1 MMISRSKHRS
11 SVELCSDCGASDP
24 SWASINRG
32 LLLCAE
38 CCSVHRSM
46 GRHISHV
53 KSLRQGSWPPS
64 LLSMV
69 QALVAQNV
77 NSIWE
82 HSLLDS
88 SAPKHLRKKPQPKD
102 PLHPT
107 KSEFILAK
115 HLRLAYVLKA
125 RRDEPPSELGRQLH
139 SAVRS
144 SSLDTAMRL
153 LAQGADPNFYY
164 TEKGSMCLHVA
175 CRAGQSAQAEL
186 LVAWGADP
194 TMKDTSGNTA
204 SDCARQGGHPELAE
218 RMTELVFEATDRVI
232 NFLTGERPDH
242 AAGRHFIVPRAHDTH
257 QMTDVVKAARG
268 KLQLLPNHLF
278 EELVM
283 DVYDE
288 IDRRETEAIWQTSA
302 TGLER
307 CGVAFLPVNPALT
320 ASRNQGRQK
329 LARLSMREMS
339 TLLRDVL
346 LDATRRQRLATLQPR
361 ALPLDPFNPKHLKYL
376 SQMSDDEPLYDSVA
390 SDEDYAALAPM
401 DENMTDFDP
410 RAKETVLQTSYNPPI
425 VTEPFNL
432 ELPRTHSPSP
442 AHGPPERKTEIET
455 LKRELDNR
463 DSTITE
469 LKNQLKNL
477 QTIVEQLTKE
487 NSVLKTT
494 SSVDD
499 EHSMTS
505 QASINESNIT
515 PDLSPQE
522 RGRSL
527 ETEQL
532 TLSEDVDVRQSLKT
546 VQRPVSMFEARE
558 GPKNNWQVTKHQLT
572 SIPGLERSLTQSA
585 IESAAYGGAGPS
597 ADASAGASV
606 SAGPSADAS
615 SGANAGA
622 DAGAGTS
629 AVVDT
634 ETDAEVQRRAEAVTR
649 CIQEVWAAA
658 RLHRSRLPEYA
669 DPIRTT
675 VASLLA
681 LYPQTGADESLKQLV
696 EELLV
701 ARERVTRACSSR
713 APLDHVRA
721 AAYDL
726 AMGTKLLVTRFQPS

>member
-11 SVELCSDCGASDP
+11 SVEVCSDCGASDP

-69 QALVAQNV
+69 QALTAQNV

-82 HSLLDS
+82 HSLLDT

-102 PLHPT
+102 PLHPI

-115 HLRLAYVLKA
+115 HLRLAYVLRA

-153 LAQGADPNFYY
+153 LAQGADPNYY
-164 TEKGSMCLHVA
+164 NQEKGSTCLHVA
-175 CRAGQSAQAEL
+175 CRAGQPAQAEL
-186 LVAWGADP
+186 LVAWGAEP
-194 TMKDTSGNTA
+194 TARDSGGNTPA
-204 SDCARQGGHPELAE
+204 DCARQGGHTELAD
-218 RMTELVFEATDRVI
+218 RLTELVYEATDKMI
-232 NFLTGERPDH
+232 HFLTGERPDH
-242 AAGRHFIVPRAHDTH
+242 AAGRHYIVPRAHDTH
-257 QMTDVVKAARG
+257 EMTDVAKAARG

-283 DVYDE
+283 DIYDE

-307 CGVAFLPVNPALT
+307 CGVAFLPVNPALS
-320 ASRNQGRQK
+320 APRNQGRQK
-329 LARLSMREMS
+329 LARLSAPELA

-346 LDATRRQRLATLQPR
+346 LDATRRQRIASLQPR
-361 ALPLDPFNPKHLKYL
+361 GLAGPMNPLLSGGHLKHF

-390 SDEDYAALAPM
+390 SDEDYAALAPIEL
-401 DENMTDFDP
+401 DISSLDP
-410 RAKETVLQTSYNPPI
+410 RAGETVSSTYNPSLP
-425 VTEPFNL
+425 TEHSV
-432 ELPRTHSPSP
+432 ETPRTHSPSP
-442 AHGPPERKTEIET
+442 AHAPQRKQEIET
-455 LKRELDNR
+455 LKQELDNR

-487 NSVLKTT
+487 NSALKT

-499 EHSMTS
+499 DHSMTS
-505 QASINESNIT
+505 QNSINDSNT
-515 PDLSPQE
+515 LDLTPQE

-527 ETEQL
+527 DTDQL
-532 TLSEDVDVRQSLKT
+532 ALAEDMEVRQAKAA
-546 VQRPVSMFEARE
+546 QRPVSMFEPRE

-585 IESAAYGGAGPS
+585 LEGGVSSVSDDGATGSGAGF
-597 ADASAGASV
+597 
-606 SAGPSADAS
+606 
-615 SGANAGA
+615 N
-622 DAGAGTS
+622 GAG
-629 AVVDT
+629 
-634 ETDAEVQRRAEAVTR
+634 EGLEVQKRAEAVTR
-649 CIQEVWAAA
+649 CIQDLWAAA
-658 RLHRSRLPEYA
+658 RLHRTKLPECA
-669 DPIRTT
+669 DSIQRT
-675 VASLLA
+675 VSALLA
-681 LYPQTGADESLKQLV
+681 LFPQTCTDTALQQVIIDLRNAS
-696 EELLV
+696 EEVIL
-701 ARERVTRACSSR
+701 ACSTR
-713 APLDHVRA
+713 APLDQVRN

-726 AMGTKLLVTRFQPS
+726 AKATKLLVTHFQPS

>member
-1 MMISRSKHRS
+1 MIISRSKHRS
-11 SVELCSDCGASDP
+11 SVEVCADCGASDP

-64 LLSMV
+64 LLAMV
-69 QALVAQNV
+69 QALTAQNV

-82 HSLLDS
+82 HSLLDT

-102 PLHPT
+102 PLHPV

-115 HLRLAYVLKA
+115 HLRLAYVLRA

-153 LAQGADPNFYY
+153 LAQGADPNYY
-164 TEKGSMCLHVA
+164 NQEKGSTCLHVA
-175 CRAGQSAQAEL
+175 CRAGQPAQAEL

-194 TMKDTSGNTA
+194 TARDSGGNTPA
-204 SDCARQGGHPELAE
+204 DCARQGGHVELSE
-218 RMTELVFEATDRVI
+218 RVTELVYEATDRLI
-232 NFLTGERPDH
+232 YFLTGARPAH
-242 AAGRHFIVPRAHDTH
+242 AAGRHYMLPRPHDTH
-257 QMTDVVKAARG
+257 EMTDVAKAARG

-283 DVYDE
+283 DIYDE

-302 TGLER
+302 SGLER
-307 CGVAFLPVNPALT
+307 SGVVFLPVNPALS
-320 ASRNQGRQK
+320 APRNQGRQK
-329 LARLSMREMS
+329 LARLSTAEMA

-346 LDATRRQRLATLQPR
+346 VDATRRQHIATLQPR
-361 ALPLDPFNPKHLKYL
+361 APTTLMNPMLSASHLKHF

-390 SDEDYAALAPM
+390 SDEDYAALAPI
-401 DENMTDFDP
+401 DLDLSSIAP
-410 RAKETVLQTSYNPPI
+410 RTGEAVSSTYNPSLPS
-425 VTEPFNL
+425 
-432 ELPRTHSPSP
+432 ELDVRRTHSPP
-442 AHGPPERKTEIET
+442 RLTHTPIPEQTDQIENLRK
-455 LKRELDNR
+455 ELHTK

-499 EHSMTS
+499 DQSMTS
-505 QASINESNIT
+505 QMSMNDSTSNVLEASKG
-515 PDLSPQE
+515 PE
-522 RGRSL
+522 RGKSL
-527 ETEQL
+527 ETEQFGREEPDAKL
-532 TLSEDVDVRQSLKT
+532 PKAA
-546 VQRPVSMFEARE
+546 QRPVSMYETRE

-572 SIPGLERSLTQSA
+572 TLSSLERSLSPLSLGA
-585 IESAAYGGAGPS
+585 EGSEDMSEGGAPS
-597 ADASAGASV
+597 PEV
-606 SAGPSADAS
+606 
-615 SGANAGA
+615 
-622 DAGAGTS
+622 
-629 AVVDT
+629 
-634 ETDAEVQRRAEAVTR
+634 VQRRAESVTR
-649 CIQEVWAAA
+649 AISELWAAA
-658 RLHRSRLPEYA
+658 RDQHPRLQQRGLV
-669 DPIRTT
+669 IRQA
-675 VASLLA
+675 VRGLLA
-681 LYPQTGADESLKQLV
+681 LFPQQVSTDRELNLVLGELRTACDE
-696 EELLV
+696 
-701 ARERVTRACSSR
+701 VTLACS
-713 APLDHVRA
+713 APSPLNEVRA

-726 AMGTKLLVTRFQPS
+726 AKATKLLVTHFQPDS

>member
-11 SVELCSDCGASDP
+11 SVEVCSDCGASDP

-69 QALVAQNV
+69 QALTAQNV

-82 HSLLDS
+82 HSLLDT

-102 PLHPT
+102 PLHPI

-115 HLRLAYVLKA
+115 HLRLAYVLRA

-153 LAQGADPNFYY
+153 LAQGADPNYY
-164 TEKGSMCLHVA
+164 NQEKGSTCLHVA
-175 CRAGQSAQAEL
+175 CRAGQPAQAEL
-186 LVAWGADP
+186 LVAWGAEP
-194 TMKDTSGNTA
+194 TARDSGGNTPA
-204 SDCARQGGHPELAE
+204 DCARQGGHTELAD
-218 RMTELVFEATDRVI
+218 RLTELVYEATDKMI
-232 NFLTGERPDH
+232 HFLTGERPDH
-242 AAGRHFIVPRAHDTH
+242 AAGRHYIVPRAHDTH
-257 QMTDVVKAARG
+257 EMTDVAKAARG

-283 DVYDE
+283 DIYDE

-307 CGVAFLPVNPALT
+307 CGVAFLPVNPALS
-320 ASRNQGRQK
+320 APRNQGRQK
-329 LARLSMREMS
+329 LARLSAPELA

-346 LDATRRQRLATLQPR
+346 LDATRRQRIASLQPR
-361 ALPLDPFNPKHLKYL
+361 GLAGPMNPLLSGGHLKHF

-390 SDEDYAALAPM
+390 SDEDYAALAPIEL
-401 DENMTDFDP
+401 DISSLDP
-410 RAKETVLQTSYNPPI
+410 RAGETVSSTYNPSLP
-425 VTEPFNL
+425 TEHSV
-432 ELPRTHSPSP
+432 ETPRTHSPSP
-442 AHGPPERKTEIET
+442 AHAPQRKQEIET
-455 LKRELDNR
+455 LKQELDNR

-487 NSVLKTT
+487 NSALKT

-499 EHSMTS
+499 DHSMTS
-505 QASINESNIT
+505 QNSINDSNT
-515 PDLSPQE
+515 LDLTPQE

-527 ETEQL
+527 DTDQL
-532 TLSEDVDVRQSLKT
+532 ALAEDMEVRQAKAA
-546 VQRPVSMFEARE
+546 QRP
-558 GPKNNWQVTKHQLT
+558 LT

-585 IESAAYGGAGPS
+585 LEGGVSSVSDDGATGSGAGF
-597 ADASAGASV
+597 
-606 SAGPSADAS
+606 
-615 SGANAGA
+615 N
-622 DAGAGTS
+622 GAG
-629 AVVDT
+629 
-634 ETDAEVQRRAEAVTR
+634 EGLEVQKRAEAVTR
-649 CIQEVWAAA
+649 CIQDLWAAA
-658 RLHRSRLPEYA
+658 RLHRTKLPECA
-669 DPIRTT
+669 DSIQRT
-675 VASLLA
+675 VSALLA
-681 LYPQTGADESLKQLV
+681 LFPQTCTDTALQQVIIDLRNAS
-696 EELLV
+696 EEVIL
-701 ARERVTRACSSR
+701 ACSTR
-713 APLDHVRA
+713 APLDQVRN

-726 AMGTKLLVTRFQPS
+726 AKATKLLVTHFQPS

>member
-1 MMISRSKHRS
+1 MIISRSKHRS
-11 SVELCSDCGASDP
+11 SVEVCADCGASDP

-64 LLSMV
+64 LLAMV
-69 QALVAQNV
+69 QALTAQNV

-82 HSLLDS
+82 HSLLDT

-102 PLHPT
+102 PLHPV

-115 HLRLAYVLKA
+115 HLRLAYVLRA
-125 RRDEPPSELGRQLH
+125 RRDEPPNELGRQLH

-153 LAQGADPNFYY
+153 LAQGADPNYY
-164 TEKGSMCLHVA
+164 NQEKGSTCLHVA
-175 CRAGQSAQAEL
+175 CRAGQPAQAEL

-194 TMKDTSGNTA
+194 TARDCSGATPA
-204 SDCARQGGHPELAE
+204 ECARQGGHTELAD
-218 RMTELVFEATDRVI
+218 RLTELVYEATDRLI
-232 NFLTGERPDH
+232 YFLTGERPEH
-242 AAGRHFIVPRAHDTH
+242 AAGRHYIVPRAHDTH
-257 QMTDVVKAARG
+257 EMTDVAKAARG

-283 DVYDE
+283 DIYDE

-307 CGVAFLPVNPALT
+307 SGVVFLPVNPALS
-320 ASRNQGRQK
+320 APRNQGRQK
-329 LARLSMREMS
+329 LARLSTAEMA

-346 LDATRRQRLATLQPR
+346 VDATRRQHIATLQPR
-361 ALPLDPFNPKHLKYL
+361 APALMNPLLSASHLKHL

-390 SDEDYAALAPM
+390 SDEDYAALAPINLDVTEDSFRLSSVM
-401 DENMTDFDP
+401 P
-410 RAKETVLQTSYNPPI
+410 RAGETVSSTYNPSLPI
-425 VTEPFNL
+425 DISAIDTR
-432 ELPRTHSPSP
+432 RTHSPSTL
-442 AHGPPERKTEIET
+442 AHSAIPETNEIET
-455 LKRELDNR
+455 LKKEIHTK

-499 EHSMTS
+499 DQSMTS
-505 QASINESNIT
+505 QMSINDSSCNVLES
-515 PDLSPQE
+515 SKAQE
-522 RGRSL
+522 RGKSL
-527 ETEQL
+527 ETEP
-532 TLSEDVDVRQSLKT
+532 LSRSEEVDGKLSMKSA
-546 VQRPVSMFEARE
+546 QRPVSMYETRE

-572 SIPGLERSLTQSA
+572 TLGSVERSLPTA
-585 IESAAYGGAGPS
+585 GESEALPS
-597 ADASAGASV
+597 G
-606 SAGPSADAS
+606 
-615 SGANAGA
+615 
-622 DAGAGTS
+622 
-629 AVVDT
+629 
-634 ETDAEVQRRAEAVTR
+634 ELVQRRAEAVTR
-649 CIQEVWAAA
+649 AISELWAAA
-658 RLHRSRLPEYA
+658 REQHPRLQQRG
-669 DPIRTT
+669 DTIRHA
-675 VASLLA
+675 VRALLA
-681 LYPQTGADESLKQLV
+681 LFPQTTSDRELNLV
-696 EELLV
+696 LGELR
-701 ARERVTRACSSR
+701 AACSEVSLACS
-713 APLDHVRA
+713 APSPLNDVRA

-726 AMGTKLLVTRFQPS
+726 AKATKLLVTHFQPDS

>member
-11 SVELCSDCGASDP
+11 SVEVCSDCGASDP

-69 QALVAQNV
+69 QALTAQNV

-82 HSLLDS
+82 HSLLDT

-102 PLHPT
+102 PLHPI

-115 HLRLAYVLKA
+115 HLRLAYVLRA

-153 LAQGADPNFYY
+153 LAQGADPNYY
-164 TEKGSMCLHVA
+164 NQEKGSTCLHVA
-175 CRAGQSAQAEL
+175 CRAGQPAQAEL
-186 LVAWGADP
+186 LVAWGAEP
-194 TMKDTSGNTA
+194 TARDSGGNTPA
-204 SDCARQGGHPELAE
+204 DCARQGGHTELAD
-218 RMTELVFEATDRVI
+218 RLTELVYEATDRMI
-232 NFLTGERPDH
+232 HFLTGERPDH
-242 AAGRHFIVPRAHDTH
+242 AAGRHYIVPRAHDTH
-257 QMTDVVKAARG
+257 EMTDVAKAARG

-283 DVYDE
+283 DIYDE

-307 CGVAFLPVNPALT
+307 CGVAFLPVNPALS
-320 ASRNQGRQK
+320 APRNQGRQK
-329 LARLSMREMS
+329 LARLSAPELA

-346 LDATRRQRLATLQPR
+346 LDATRRQRIASLQPR
-361 ALPLDPFNPKHLKYL
+361 GLAGPMNPLLAASHLKHF

-390 SDEDYAALAPM
+390 SDEDYAALAPIEL
-401 DENMTDFDP
+401 DISSLDP
-410 RAKETVLQTSYNPPI
+410 RAGETVSSTYNPSLP
-425 VTEPFNL
+425 TEHSVDT
-432 ELPRTHSPSP
+432 PRTHSPSP
-442 AHGPPERKTEIET
+442 AHAPERKQEIET
-455 LKRELDNR
+455 LKQELDNR

-487 NSVLKTT
+487 NSALKT

-499 EHSMTS
+499 DHSMTS
-505 QASINESNIT
+505 QNSINESNNT
-515 PDLSPQE
+515 LDLTPQE

-527 ETEQL
+527 ETDQL
-532 TLSEDVDVRQSLKT
+532 ALAEDIEVRQAKAA
-546 VQRPVSMFEARE
+546 QRPVSMFEPRE

-585 IESAAYGGAGPS
+585 LEGGVSSVSDDGASGSGAGFT
-597 ADASAGASV
+597 
-606 SAGPSADAS
+606 
-615 SGANAGA
+615 
-622 DAGAGTS
+622 GAG
-629 AVVDT
+629 
-634 ETDAEVQRRAEAVTR
+634 EGLEVQKRAEAVTR
-649 CIQEVWAAA
+649 CIQDLWAAA
-658 RLHRSRLPEYA
+658 RLHRTKLPECA
-669 DPIRTT
+669 DSIQRT
-675 VASLLA
+675 VSALLA
-681 LYPQTGADESLKQLV
+681 LFPQTCTDAALQQVIIDLRNAS
-696 EELLV
+696 EEV
-701 ARERVTRACSSR
+701 IVACSTR
-713 APLDHVRA
+713 APLDQVRN

-726 AMGTKLLVTRFQPS
+726 AKATKLLVTHFQPS

>member
-11 SVELCSDCGASDP
+11 SVEICADCGASDP

-64 LLSMV
+64 LLAMV
-69 QALVAQNV
+69 QALTAQNV

-82 HSLLDS
+82 HSLLDT

-115 HLRLAYVLKA
+115 HLRLAYVLRA

-144 SSLDTAMRL
+144 GSLDTAMRL
-153 LAQGADPNFYY
+153 LAQGADPNYY
-164 TEKGSMCLHVA
+164 NQEKGSTCLHVA
-175 CRAGQSAQAEL
+175 CRAGQPAQAEL
-186 LVAWGADP
+186 LAAWGADP
-194 TMKDTSGNTA
+194 TARDSSGNTPA
-204 SDCARQGGHPELAE
+204 ECARQGGHVELAD
-218 RMTELVFEATDRVI
+218 RMTEVVYEATDRMI
-232 NFLTGERPDH
+232 YFLTGARPEH
-242 AAGRHFIVPRAHDTH
+242 AAGRHYLAPRAHH
-257 QMTDVVKAARG
+257 AHEMTDVAKAARG

-283 DVYDE
+283 DIYDE

-307 CGVAFLPVNPALT
+307 CGVVFLPVNPALS
-320 ASRNQGRQK
+320 APRNQGRQK
-329 LARLSMREMS
+329 LARLSTAEMA

-346 LDATRRQRLATLQPR
+346 VDATRRQHIATLQPR
-361 ALPLDPFNPKHLKYL
+361 ALGGAGVGALIRA
-376 SQMSDDEPLYDSVA
+376 SQASDDEPLYDSVA
-390 SDEDYAALAPM
+390 SDDDYAALAPESV
-401 DENMTDFDP
+401 DIANIVP
-410 RAKETVLQTSYNPPI
+410 RPGETVSSTYNPSLPI
-425 VTEPFNL
+425 EHSL
-432 ELPRTHSPSP
+432 SSELRRAQSPSNLTTQTGTP
-442 AHGPPERKTEIET
+442 VKKDEIDT
-455 LKRELDNR
+455 LKKELDSR

-499 EHSMTS
+499 DQSVAS
-505 QASINESNIT
+505 QASINDSFASNVLDGASK
-515 PDLSPQE
+515 PPE

-532 TLSEDVDVRQSLKT
+532 TLTDEEADLRQSLKNA
-546 VQRPVSMFEARE
+546 QRPVSMYETRE

-572 SIPGLERSLTQSA
+572 TLSGLDRSLTQSVL
-585 IESAAYGGAGPS
+585 EGGGGDGGEQLMPS
-597 ADASAGASV
+597 A
-606 SAGPSADAS
+606 
-615 SGANAGA
+615 
-622 DAGAGTS
+622 
-629 AVVDT
+629 
-634 ETDAEVQRRAEAVTR
+634 EMVQRRAEPLTR
-649 CIQEVWAAA
+649 AIHQLWSAA
-658 RLHRSRLPEYA
+658 RDNPARLA
-669 DPIRTT
+669 ARCHDVRHC
-675 VASLLA
+675 VRALLA
-681 LYPQTGADESLKQLV
+681 LFPQDCDEDDVRLALSDLRAACGEV
-696 EELLV
+696 V
-701 ARERVTRACSSR
+701 AACGGGTP
-713 APLDHVRA
+713 ALHEVRA

-726 AMGTKLLVTRFQPS
+726 AKATKLLVTRYPAPS